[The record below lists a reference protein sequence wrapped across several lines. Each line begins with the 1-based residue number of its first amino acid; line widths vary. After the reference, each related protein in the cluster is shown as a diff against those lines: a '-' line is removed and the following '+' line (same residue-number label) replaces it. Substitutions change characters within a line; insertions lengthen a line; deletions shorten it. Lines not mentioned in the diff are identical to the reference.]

1 MARIAIVIDSAEGHV
16 LPTLSFCR
24 ELLNRGHDVTY
35 LVSYIGTDG
44 PALTFSETQQ
54 LIRSQGF
61 TCLPFF
67 EKEIRHGADAG
78 SNQLYLFGPLVRGIA
93 LDDTVARLKPDL
105 FLTLTIFSAEA
116 LVLRFRYN
124 TPVVLLRSHC
134 TSLPRKQLCRE
145 VVTNRLMDVADGLP
159 ELMDLLVNA
168 NVPIKKLTD
177 IADLAL
183 EIPELILLPQ
193 EFASPDTNDDDSALY
208 IGAALLPTLFQP
220 TQDRVACSSLSSKLI
235 YCSLG
240 SQAHLRPDISRR
252 FFRMAIDE
260 IGTRTDIELIV
271 STGRGLD
278 PQELG
283 PLPGNVWVT
292 DWLSQPEVLKR
303 ADLMITHGGLGSVK
317 ECIAAAVPMIV
328 VPMMRDQFSAAERV
342 VHYGL
347 GLRADVETLN
357 GSDLSKLINR
367 ITANSSFKNSVR
379 EMSACFRRPIAEA
392 AFRVID
398 GLTRGSARA

>member
-1 MARIAIVIDSAEGHV
+1 ME
-16 LPTLSFCR
+16 
-24 ELLNRGHDVTY
+24 RGHDVTY
-35 LVSYIGTDG
+35 LVSYIGTGG
-44 PALTFSETQQ
+44 PALSFSATQQ

-61 TCLPFF
+61 TCMPFF
-67 EKEIRHGADAG
+67 EKETRRGVDAG

-93 LDDTVARLKPDL
+93 LDDTITKLKPDL
-105 FLTLTIFSAEA
+105 FITLTIFSLEA
-116 LVLRFRYN
+116 LVLRFRYK

-134 TSLPRKQLCRE
+134 TSLSRKQLCRE
-145 VVTNRLMDVADGLP
+145 AVTSRFMDVADGLP

-168 NVPIKKLTD
+168 NVTIKKLAD

-193 EFASPDTNDDDSALY
+193 EFASPDTNDDDRAHY
-208 IGAALLPTLFQP
+208 IGAALLPALSQTAQNY
-220 TQDRVACSSLSSKLI
+220 VARSSLSSKLI

-240 SQAHLRPDISRR
+240 SQTHLQPGISCR

-278 PQELG
+278 PQGLS
-283 PLPGNVWVT
+283 PLPGNVRVT
-292 DWLSQPEVLKR
+292 DWLSPPEVLKH

-317 ECIAAAVPMIV
+317 ECIAAGVPMIV

-367 ITANSSFKNSVR
+367 ITANSSFRSRVR

-392 AFRVID
+392 AFRVIE
-398 GLTRGSARA
+398 GLTRGSALT

>member
-16 LPTLSFCR
+16 LPTLSFCG

-252 FFRMAIDE
+252 FFRMAINWQ
-260 IGTRTDIELIV
+260 R
-271 STGRGLD
+271 S
-278 PQELG
+278 
-283 PLPGNVWVT
+283 
-292 DWLSQPEVLKR
+292 
-303 ADLMITHGGLGSVK
+303 
-317 ECIAAAVPMIV
+317 
-328 VPMMRDQFSAAERV
+328 
-342 VHYGL
+342 
-347 GLRADVETLN
+347 
-357 GSDLSKLINR
+357 
-367 ITANSSFKNSVR
+367 
-379 EMSACFRRPIAEA
+379 
-392 AFRVID
+392 
-398 GLTRGSARA
+398 